1 MSARSPW
8 SEKTTGHCSCCS
20 SLAGPPKLSLDTN
33 WLLQSC
39 PLPAQ
44 PPPSSTLRK
53 NDPAR
58 KKTEKPKQAAKPTPG
73 ARTAIRSNTT
83 PQGLLGTLP
92 PELLQQIL
100 EPLLLEGLFSS
111 AGCATQFFYGR
122 RANKHIQ
129 IVHQMIPLPQRHG
142 KSDIPA
148 TTVPG
153 AKGLSLAQTSRFWR
167 DYIYSRLYGQ
177 NNAFVFN
184 MGINT
189 HEVLLGSRDYR
200 PWQSW
205 VRALAP
211 PPSSDGE
218 TPPPFGPLT
227 GHALKWLRDVTLV
240 IACPVSHGARE
251 VARLEAEVRRAVEML
266 RQCERLD
273 SLQLCLQVCERADKR
288 YDTLKISLLDVSLA
302 AEGEIESGRTYD
314 GGRRRMTVH
323 IRDPV
328 VQEPTRL
335 NKLQRAFEPLLK
347 LEDVARKVDIYGLM
361 TREFHD
367 ELSRALT
374 IGGGSGLGPEKLISA
389 QGERI
394 ATGRNALRHGHIPHP

>member
-8 SEKTTGHCSCCS
+8 SRKVVAHCNCCS
-20 SLAGPPKLSLDTN
+20 SSSGPPKLSLDTN
-33 WLLQSC
+33 YLLQSC

-44 PPPSSTLRK
+44 P
-53 NDPAR
+53 AQ
-58 KKTEKPKQAAKPTPG
+58 KQAAKTRPD
-73 ARTAIRSNTT
+73 ARAATRSNTT

-92 PELLQQIL
+92 PELLKQIL
-100 EPLLLEGLFSS
+100 EPLLLQGLFSS
-111 AGCATQFFYGR
+111 TGCAIQLFYGR

-129 IVHQMIPLPQRHG
+129 IVHQMIPLPQRNR
-142 KSDIPA
+142 KTDIPA
-148 TTVPG
+148 TTTPG
-153 AKGLSLAQTSRFWR
+153 ATGLSLAQTSRFWR

-184 MGINT
+184 IGINT
-189 HEVLLGSRDYR
+189 HEVRLGSRDYR
-200 PWQSW
+200 LWQSW

-211 PPSSDGE
+211 PPSSDDE
-218 TPPPFGPLT
+218 TPAPFGPLT
-227 GHALKWLRDVTLV
+227 GHALKWLSDMTLV

-266 RQCERLD
+266 RRCERLY

-288 YDTLKISLLDVSLA
+288 YDTLKISLLDASLV
-302 AEGEIESGRTYD
+302 AEEEIESDRVDD
-314 GGRRRMTVH
+314 GGRRHMKVH

-328 VQEPTRL
+328 VQEPTRM
-335 NKLQRAFEPLLK
+335 NKLQKILEPLLE
-347 LEDVARKVDIYGLM
+347 LEGVARKVDIYGLM
-361 TREFHD
+361 TREFH
-367 ELSRALT
+367 EKLSRALT

-394 ATGRNALRHGHIPHP
+394 ATGRNTLRHGHIPRP